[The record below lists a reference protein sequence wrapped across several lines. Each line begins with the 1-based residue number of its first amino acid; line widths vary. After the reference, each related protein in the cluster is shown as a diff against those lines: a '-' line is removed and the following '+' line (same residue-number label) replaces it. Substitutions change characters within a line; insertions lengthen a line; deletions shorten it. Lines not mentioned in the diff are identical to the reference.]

1 MTAGG
6 TYIDI
11 RLIERRVHMVIATD
25 DLEITCPN
33 CNGTG
38 GKEEAPCEKCSG
50 KGVIL
55 TAQGN
60 TLLHF
65 IKKHL
70 NQ

>member
-1 MTAGG
+1 
-6 TYIDI
+6 
-11 RLIERRVHMVIATD
+11 MVIATD

-33 CNGTG
+33 CKGTG
-38 GKEEAPCEKCSG
+38 KEDAAPCVKCSG

-55 TAQGN
+55 TAQGY

-65 IKKHL
+65 IKKHM